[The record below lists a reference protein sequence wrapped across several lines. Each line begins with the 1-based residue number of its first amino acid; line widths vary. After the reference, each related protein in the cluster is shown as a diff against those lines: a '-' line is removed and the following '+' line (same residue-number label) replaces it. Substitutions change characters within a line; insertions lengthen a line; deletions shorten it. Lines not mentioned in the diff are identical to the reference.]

1 MSIFRRRKI
10 KAIEDPAEATF
21 NRMMELVKN
30 LSLKDYNK
38 LKKAMDQAYKA
49 YQIVKGL
56 DPDEVDNSEF
66 ILTKDK
72 EEN

>member
-1 MSIFRRRKI
+1 MRWFKKRKNG
-10 KAIEDPAEATF
+10 AVEDPAEVTF
-21 NRMMELVKN
+21 NRMMELVRN
-30 LSLKDYNK
+30 LSTKDYNK

-56 DPDEVDNSEF
+56 DPDEVDNSEY

-72 EEN
+72 EVN